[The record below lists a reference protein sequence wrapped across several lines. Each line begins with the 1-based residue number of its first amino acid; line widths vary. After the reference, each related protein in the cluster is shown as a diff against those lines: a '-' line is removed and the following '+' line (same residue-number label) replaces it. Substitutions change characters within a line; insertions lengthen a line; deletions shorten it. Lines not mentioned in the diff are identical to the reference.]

1 MNGLGSR
8 SSSELAFIADKHET
22 QTAAVL
28 LMDRGWQGARG
39 TLIFLCRWK
48 GMHARGEKEMERK
61 RERKREIICWFS
73 AAGCLALLHRP
84 FWKSVAGYQVVFSY
98 RSTFRRESSTT
109 CPLLTP
115 LRAFPRSSDSLS
127 CYNVEQVDSDCLME
141 GFENEVSAG
150 MEQAAMAVRL
160 CSQSARKIK
169 LKFEHRTGQTQTT
182 TIVVSGL
189 HVIIF

>member
-1 MNGLGSR
+1 
-8 SSSELAFIADKHET
+8 
-22 QTAAVL
+22 
-28 LMDRGWQGARG
+28 
-39 TLIFLCRWK
+39 
-48 GMHARGEKEMERK
+48 MHACGEKEMERK

-127 CYNVEQVDSDCLME
+127 CYNVEQVDSVCLVE

-150 MEQAAMAVRL
+150 MEQAATAVRL
-160 CSQSARKIK
+160 CCQSARKIK

-189 HVIIF
+189 HVIIFLRLDLIDLVHGAFAEQLHTVMGYCTTLKTPDDSDLKLILLHQ